1 MANSRETT
9 VVNHLNFLQE
19 ILPSADHTALLYH
32 LSDLCL
38 AKFPR
43 LQKILRECAVET
55 KHLFA
60 SSEALLLKCV
70 DTSNQMV
77 SSLLPELKLAV
88 EKDETMLATATLE
101 KAKQWITEIVDRM
114 KEMVDRYE
122 KHNHSVASCTSD
134 VITEK
139 AATEKITKEIE
150 AMEKVVSDLQMELS
164 QTLEK
169 ILQIETGIRHR
180 NPQHFV
186 HSRVAS
192 IKMPGLSILPA
203 IVPFAGAI
211 VKSIFKPEIGHVRPL
226 FDQRAELHAQ
236 RSKLQNG
243 LRNIQVRLND
253 AKLKLTKMKTEKDP
267 VHLSNVQKCLN
278 QIQQTLIQH
287 NIFWK
292 SVQVILEAL
301 KDETFASD
309 HLIEESELKE
319 TVLTHIDSA
328 KEQWKAF
335 GESCQNAKGIFSLQ
349 NKDAYKFLETN
360 PSSLS
365 PEEWKRQFDSV
376 GYQIVEVSG
385 VDFTNLSHHEAVRVL
400 KSSRSLTITVLKEL
414 YCFYQLLRPTEKRS
428 EKCSQITLDIQK
440 VKEIKKKETMSKPG
454 TIPAEKKEQERDGV

>member
-1 MANSRETT
+1 M
-9 VVNHLNFLQE
+9 V
-19 ILPSADHTALLYH
+19 Y
-32 LSDLCL
+32 
-38 AKFPR
+38 
-43 LQKILRECAVET
+43 
-55 KHLFA
+55 
-60 SSEALLLKCV
+60 LK
-70 DTSNQMV
+70 SF
-77 SSLLPELKLAV
+77 
-88 EKDETMLATATLE
+88 
-101 KAKQWITEIVDRM
+101 II
-114 KEMVDRYE
+114 RYE

-253 AKLKLTKMKTEKDP
+253 AKLKLTKMKTEKGEILSPKRSQWSEALEWSLIINVWFIIFYGPIPDP

-328 KEQWKAF
+328 KEV
-335 GESCQNAKGIFSLQ
+335 
-349 NKDAYKFLETN
+349 T
-360 PSSLS
+360 
-365 PEEWKRQFDSV
+365 
-376 GYQIVEVSG
+376 
-385 VDFTNLSHHEAVRVL
+385 
-400 KSSRSLTITVLKEL
+400 
-414 YCFYQLLRPTEKRS
+414 
-428 EKCSQITLDIQK
+428 
-440 VKEIKKKETMSKPG
+440 
-454 TIPAEKKEQERDGV
+454 